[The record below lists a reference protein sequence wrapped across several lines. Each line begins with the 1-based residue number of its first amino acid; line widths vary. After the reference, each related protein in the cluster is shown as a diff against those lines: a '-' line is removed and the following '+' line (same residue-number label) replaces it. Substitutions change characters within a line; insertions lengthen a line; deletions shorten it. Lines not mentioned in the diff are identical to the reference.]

1 MKNNSGNKI
10 SVTQSSLE
18 GGLAWHV
25 PQADP
30 INNRRVRKLPT
41 WLLVMEVWVE
51 KDQQMGCPQ
60 TSRESHNRQKGLHL
74 GTDLDAESLR
84 QRMA

>member
-30 INNRRVRKLPT
+30 INNRRARKLPT

-60 TSRESHNRQKGLHL
+60 TAERVT
-74 GTDLDAESLR
+74 TDRRGCTWEQTWMPR
-84 QRMA
+84 V